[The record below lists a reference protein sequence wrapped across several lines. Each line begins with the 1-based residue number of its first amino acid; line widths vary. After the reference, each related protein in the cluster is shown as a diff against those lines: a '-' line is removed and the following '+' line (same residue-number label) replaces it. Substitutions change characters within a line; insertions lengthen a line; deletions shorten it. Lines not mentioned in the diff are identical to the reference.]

1 MDTPGGV
8 ETISNIQG
16 APRKTGDDPR
26 ILLLMPARHYRI
38 ASNTMSG
45 GRKGHDTEHAWDM
58 EMCPLLKTITNK
70 ESGGTVTW
78 HVLQV

>member
-8 ETISNIQG
+8 DTILNIQG
-16 APRKTGDDPR
+16 TPLAGDDSS
-26 ILLLMPARHYRI
+26 YI
-38 ASNTMSG
+38 ASNAGPSLPRSFHKRCG
-45 GRKGHDTEHAWDM
+45 DRKGHDTEHAWDM